1 MEKYNKKQLLYCL
14 LLLIW
19 GGNNMTKEELLN
31 KIKENDIE
39 NEELKKLIEYLE
51 NSDDLISNEWV
62 WFILIILFS
71 TFLNKPNKI
80 TNIYLGDD

>member
-1 MEKYNKKQLLYCL
+1 
-14 LLLIW
+14 
-19 GGNNMTKEELLN
+19 MTKEELLN